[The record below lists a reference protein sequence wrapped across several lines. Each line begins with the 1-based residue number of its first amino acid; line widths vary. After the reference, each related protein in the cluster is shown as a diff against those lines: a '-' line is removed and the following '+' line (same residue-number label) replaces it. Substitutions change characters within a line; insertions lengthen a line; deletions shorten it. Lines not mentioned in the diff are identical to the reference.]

1 MKRFLVVCCMVYSL
15 FSCGS
20 KKEFTK
26 VDSVENIT
34 STEQLYAELYRT
46 ARLLEFLDIK
56 YRKVETRDSSG
67 NVRIETEA
75 GISKKTEAN
84 EQDTTKI
91 TGTRQE
97 TGEKVVNHDEGEER
111 SGVMEYWVWITGF
124 VAVII
129 IALVVGIYVVKR

>member
-97 TGEKVVNHDEGEER
+97 AGEKVVNHDEGEER
-111 SGVMEYWVWITGF
+111 SGVMEYWLSITGF

>member
-1 MKRFLVVCCMVYSL
+1 MVYSL

-97 TGEKVVNHDEGEER
+97 AGEKVVNHDEGEER

>member
-34 STEQLYAELYRT
+34 STEHLYAELYRT

-67 NVRIETEA
+67 NVRIEMEA

-97 TGEKVVNHDEGEER
+97 AGEKVVNHDEGEER

>member
-67 NVRIETEA
+67 NVRIEMEA

-97 TGEKVVNHDEGEER
+97 AGEKGVNHDEGEER

>member
-67 NVRIETEA
+67 NVRIEMEA

-97 TGEKVVNHDEGEER
+97 AGEKVVNHDEGEDR
-111 SGVMEYWVWITGF
+111 SGVME
-124 VAVII
+124 
-129 IALVVGIYVVKR
+129 

>member
-1 MKRFLVVCCMVYSL
+1 MVYSL

-67 NVRIETEA
+67 NVRIEMEA

-97 TGEKVVNHDEGEER
+97 AGEKVVNHDEGEER

>member
-67 NVRIETEA
+67 NVRIKTEA

-97 TGEKVVNHDEGEER
+97 AGEKVVNHDEGEER

-129 IALVVGIYVVKR
+129 IALVVGIYAVKR

>member
-97 TGEKVVNHDEGEER
+97 AGEKVVNHDEGEER

>member
-67 NVRIETEA
+67 NVRIEMEA

-97 TGEKVVNHDEGEER
+97 AGEKVVNHDEGEER